1 VLKSHFCGELR
12 KEHVGQD
19 VELAGWVN
27 RRRDHG
33 NLIFIDLRDSR
44 GMVQV
49 VFNPAQAPQA
59 HGVADQVRPEYVIQ
73 VKGSVAARRPGTEN
87 RSLPTGEIEVQ
98 AREAAILNPSKT
110 PPFYISED
118 SEVEDLLRLRYRY
131 LDLRRQR
138 MRDRVWTRYR
148 VIKFM
153 RDFLYSKGFIEI
165 ETPILANPTPEGARD
180 YLVPSRVSR
189 GSFYA
194 LPQSPQQFKQLLM
207 VAGYER
213 YFQIARCFR
222 DEDLRADRQPEF
234 TQLDMEMSFV
244 TADDVLGVVEELYT
258 ALCETIRPD
267 MKVTKPFARLTYDE
281 ALRRFG
287 TDKPDMRYGMELTD
301 FTDLVAGSE
310 FTVFRQTA
318 EAGGQVRGF
327 AVPGGVEAL
336 SRKQIDDLTSF
347 VQSAGGRGLIS
358 AGLLGQGPVEELTD
372 EDVRS
377 PMARFLNAE
386 VVKGMAQRTGAHR
399 GDLILMVADQEAV
412 ASAALDALRREVAR
426 RLELADPNLL
436 AWCRVTDFPLLE
448 WNEEDGRWY
457 AVHHPFTSPRV
468 EDLPLLESDPAHVR
482 AQAYDLVCNGWEM
495 AGGSIRIHQ
504 RDVQQR
510 MFAML
515 GIGPEEAQARF
526 GHMLEAFEYGAPPH
540 GGIAAGLDRNV
551 AVLCGLDDIRE
562 VIAFPKTKTASD
574 PMTGA
579 PSPVKKDQL
588 EEVGLFLKEEQEE
601 ARE

>member
-59 HGVADQVRPEYVIQ
+59 HGVADQIRPEYVIQ

-87 RSLPTGEIEVQ
+87 RALPTGEIEVQ

-138 MRDRVWTRYR
+138 MRERVWTRYL

-180 YLVPSRVSR
+180 YLVPSRVSK

-234 TQLDMEMSFV
+234 TQIDIEMSFAE
-244 TADDVLGVVEELYT
+244 TDELFSIIERLLRDVFAVQGVDLS
-258 ALCETIRPD
+258 L
-267 MKVTKPFARLTYDE
+267 PFRRLPYRE
-281 ALRRFG
+281 AMDRYG
-287 TDKPDMRYGMELTD
+287 SDKPDLRIPYLIED
-301 FTDLVAGSE
+301 F
-310 FTVFRQTA
+310 TA
-318 EAGGQVRGF
+318 EAASWNSDLLAAALAGGGKVKGLVIPE
-327 AVPGGVEAL
+327 AGGY
-336 SRKQIDDLTSF
+336 SRKQLDEINEAAKKLGGKGVIWMRKAEEGFKSSLKVAPESIAALFQARRIDPGS
-347 VQSAGGRGLIS
+347 
-358 AGLLGQGPVEELTD
+358 LLL
-372 EDVRS
+372 
-377 PMARFLNAE
+377 L
-386 VVKGMAQRTGAHR
+386 
-399 GDLILMVADQEAV
+399 VADSEAQ
-412 ASAALDALRREVAR
+412 ALFLAGKLREHLGKKFQDKGKAEF
-426 RLELADPNLL
+426 L
-436 AWCRVTDFPLLE
+436 WVTEFPLFFY
-448 WNEEDGRWY
+448 NEEEKRLDSN
-457 AVHHPFTSPRV
+457 HHPFTAPRP
-468 EDLPLLESDPAHVR
+468 EDIPLLDSQPLAVR
-482 AQAYDLVCNGWEM
+482 AIAYDLVLNGVELG
-495 AGGSIRIHQ
+495 GGSQRIHDIALQ
-504 RDVQQR
+504 RKVFRLLALQDKE
-510 MFAML
+510 
-515 GIGPEEAQARF
+515 IEEKF
-526 GHMLEAFEYGAPPH
+526 GFFLNALNFGAPPH
-540 GGIAAGLDRNV
+540 LGIALGFDR
-551 AVLCGLDDIRE
+551 LLMLLTGEDSIRDI
-562 VIAFPKTKTASD
+562 IAFPKTTSSLCLL
-574 PMTGA
+574 TGS
-579 PSPVKKDQL
+579 PSAVSQRQLDELGITVKK
-588 EEVGLFLKEEQEE
+588 
-601 ARE
+601 